1 VNVKTI
7 PRTAVDR
14 SLQILRV
21 PLDTTIG
28 VLGRGGKGESVGVM
42 VDQAD
47 AAVRQFAGRLLR
59 DDEFQRD
66 ARLRE
71 EAAAERR
78 RALELR
84 AEAELERRRAD
95 TELHDELR
103 SAEERR
109 EAAQQRAEEQHEQVE
124 QERKVRTRQA
134 AQATEQRKTAVRKTA
149 ARAEDKIE
157 ARGKKARLSELD
169 EKADVLEAE
178 ANAATAKS
186 EAQRL
191 QRAASEVK
199 ATRKSG

>member
-1 VNVKTI
+1 MNVKTI

-28 VLGRGGKGESVGVM
+28 VLGRGDKGESVGVM

-157 ARGKKARLSELD
+157 ARGKKARLAELD